1 MIAWSIEAA
10 IESGCFDKVMV
21 STDDAEIA
29 AVARK
34 YGADVPFMRPVELA
48 DDHAGTL
55 PVIRQAIEGY
65 LEKGV
70 FAEQVCCIYK
80 LPLLLYVL
88 KTCIKAVPGLRS
100 QARHMLSRLLHSPF
114 PFSVQYA

>member
-34 YGADVPFMRPVELA
+34 YGADVPFMHR
-48 DDHAGTL
+48 
-55 PVIRQAIEGY
+55 
-65 LEKGV
+65 
-70 FAEQVCCIYK
+70 
-80 LPLLLYVL
+80 
-88 KTCIKAVPGLRS
+88 
-100 QARHMLSRLLHSPF
+100 
-114 PFSVQYA
+114 